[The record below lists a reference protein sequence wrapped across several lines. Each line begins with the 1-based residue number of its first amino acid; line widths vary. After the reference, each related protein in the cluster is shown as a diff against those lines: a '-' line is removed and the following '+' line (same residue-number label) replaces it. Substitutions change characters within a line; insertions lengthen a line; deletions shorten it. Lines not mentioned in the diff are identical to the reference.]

1 MNKSNE
7 ERIKFANDE
16 LFGKGNL
23 DAVDQIFAPDYIVHA
38 GNKDYKGH
46 EIIKKFVGQIRTAIP
61 GICVGKVTL
70 LTQAD
75 DMITWQRTFSGKHIE
90 NMMGIPPTG
99 KKVQWQDMVVTRFEE
114 GKIVEEW
121 TVSELA
127 GQLLL
132 KSPLV

>member
-1 MNKSNE
+1 MNQSNV

-23 DAVDQIFAPDYIVHA
+23 DAVDEIFAPDYIVHA

-46 EIIKKFVGQIRTAIP
+46 EIIKKFVEQIRSAIP
-61 GICVGKVTL
+61 DICVGKVSL
-70 LTQAD
+70 LSQAD
-75 DMITWQRTFSGKHIE
+75 DMITWQRTFSGKHVE

-99 KKVQWQDMVVTRFEE
+99 KEVQWQDMVVTRFEE
-114 GKIVEEW
+114 GKIAEEW